1 MKKLLTILCICFALL
16 PDSNAQTLPTDTL
29 IQPAALTI
37 AYTLNINGGKKEG
50 LAESYNGAM
59 KALFLSQRKA
69 RSRMVALMRM
79 QSLFYNS
86 QSAKPYQMVKESG
99 SKRWTQNMDE
109 TRWQKLNKQYKGV
122 QYQFTTDTIIIKGY
136 TCQKVI
142 LTLSDGKTIMAYY
155 TKQIQHPLFAK
166 LEPAFAG
173 LSGIV
178 LQYSYQNEDALFE
191 YTLSDI
197 SFQPIAADIFQ
208 KL

>member
-16 PDSNAQTLPTDTL
+16 PDSSAQTLPADTV
-29 IQPAALTI
+29 IHPASLTI
-37 AYTLNINGGKKEG
+37 AYTLYISGEKKEG

-59 KALFLSQRKA
+59 KTLFLTQRKA

-79 QSLFYNS
+79 QSLFYNA

-99 SKRWTQNMDE
+99 SKRWAQNMDE
-109 TRWQKLNKQYKGV
+109 AGWQKLNKQYQGV
-122 QYQFTTDTIIIKGY
+122 QYQFTSDSVLINGF

-142 LTLSDGKTIMAYY
+142 VSLNDGKQITAYY
-155 TKQIQHPLFAK
+155 TKQMSHPLFAK

-173 LSGIV
+173 LQGVV
-178 LQYSYQNEDALFE
+178 LNYSYQNEDALFE
-191 YTLSDI
+191 FKLSQL
-197 SFQPIAADIFQ
+197 SQQPIAADIFQ